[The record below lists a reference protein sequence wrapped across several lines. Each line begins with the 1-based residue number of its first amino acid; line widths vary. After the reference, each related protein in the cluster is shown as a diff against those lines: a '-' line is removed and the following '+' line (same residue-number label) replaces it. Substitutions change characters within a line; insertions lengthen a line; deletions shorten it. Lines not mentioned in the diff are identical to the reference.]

1 MEKSYLDNDDYGIA
15 DSEYSESK
23 AKKVCIASLVFRY
36 ALPLVVFFA
45 ATMIVLSRLSSDTS
59 ITETTAIGL
68 VPVAVIMMFVSYIIS
83 WILMAK
89 VRLRRREYRF
99 GKLLMWLYIADT
111 VLVIFCMILQLILYF
126 VKSGLF

>member
-1 MEKSYLDNDDYGIA
+1 MEKSYLDNDDYGIT

-36 ALPLVVFFA
+36 AVPLVVFFA
-45 ATMIVLSRLSSDTS
+45 TTMIVLSRLNSDTS
-59 ITETTAIGL
+59 ITDTTAIGL

-111 VLVIFCMILQLILYF
+111 VLAIFGMILQLILYF
-126 VKSGLF
+126 VKSGLL

>member
-36 ALPLVVFFA
+36 AVPLVVFFA

-59 ITETTAIGL
+59 IMSE
-68 VPVAVIMMFVSYIIS
+68 
-83 WILMAK
+83 K
-89 VRLRRREYRF
+89 
-99 GKLLMWLYIADT
+99 KLI
-111 VLVIFCMILQLILYF
+111 
-126 VKSGLF
+126 